1 MVTIRKEKF
10 APGEY
15 YHIFSRTILNANQ
28 FKDYSNAKR
37 LLLAFLIANSTKSSE
52 GFQSLRNNKNAT
64 LKDLNKIVKD
74 GKKLVDILC
83 YSIMPDHY
91 HLLVMEKEEN
101 GITNF
106 VLKCNTSIA
115 KYINIKNDRKGPLF
129 ENTFK
134 AKHIDSN
141 EYLLHLSLYI
151 HLNPLDF
158 LINKNWRIHKLKNW
172 DESKRKLINYPWSSI
187 KHFLIKNQE
196 DFILSGDKIIKDQF
210 SNEKEYESFLKEWS
224 EDSINKI
231 EDFILE

>member
-224 EDSINKI
+224 ENSINKI

>member
-1 MVTIRKEKF
+1 MVTVRKEKF

-52 GFQSLRNNKNAT
+52 GFQLLRNNKNAT

-224 EDSINKI
+224 EDSANKI